1 MYTFGKTKTKNL
13 CCVFQVNGDPD
24 IGFDGQKLKNF
35 KVEKKFLL
43 FYINLIHHHTMPAD
57 SCSNV

>member
-24 IGFDGQKLKNF
+24 IGLNGQKLKNF
-35 KVEKKFLL
+35 KVEKNSYFFTSTSFTTTL
-43 FYINLIHHHTMPAD
+43 FPAD

>member
-24 IGFDGQKLKNF
+24 KGFDGQKLKNF

-43 FYINLIHHHTMPAD
+43 FYINLIHHHTI
-57 SCSNV
+57 SS